1 MTFGVLKIRSS
12 GSGAMGWSASRRSR
26 SDTGIVAFEWKR
38 RRTDPMQQQIAVS
51 GLGGQGVL
59 FVTKLLA
66 EAALRKGYSVLVSE
80 THGMA
85 QRGGNVVSHLKVFP
99 RPHATEDQT
108 EASLTAWPMTSP
120 LIRPGRADVLL
131 ALHEEGLAAHG
142 FLVKVGGAVFCNRPE
157 PRSPGDLDAVARA
170 KAVGSVVAANI
181 VLLGYA
187 AARGAL
193 FCTVDDLVEVLQ
205 ESGGRRTELGLRALG
220 AGAQAALE
228 HSTA

>member
-1 MTFGVLKIRSS
+1 
-12 GSGAMGWSASRRSR
+12 
-26 SDTGIVAFEWKR
+26 
-38 RRTDPMQQQIAVS
+38 MQQQIAVS

-66 EAALRKGYSVLVSE
+66 EAALRKGYSVLLSE

-85 QRGGNVVSHLKVFP
+85 QRGGNVISHLKVFH
-99 RPHATEDQT
+99 RSDATDPHA
-108 EASLTAWPMTSP
+108 EASLSAWPMTSP

-142 FLVKVGGAVFCNRPE
+142 FLVKPGGAVFCNRPE
-157 PRSPGDLDAVARA
+157 PKSPGDVDAVARA

-193 FCTVDDLVEVLQ
+193 FCTVDDLMEVLRQ
-205 ESGGRRTELGLRALG
+205 SGGPRAELSFKALE

-228 HSTA
+228 HNPA